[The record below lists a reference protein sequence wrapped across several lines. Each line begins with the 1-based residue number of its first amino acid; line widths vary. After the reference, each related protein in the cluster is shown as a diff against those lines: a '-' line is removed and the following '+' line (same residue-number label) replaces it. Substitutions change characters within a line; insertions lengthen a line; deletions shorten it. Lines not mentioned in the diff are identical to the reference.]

1 MTTNSIFNN
10 TLSNTAQK
18 FLDINTRRVGQS
30 IERISSGIRVNRA
43 ADDVAGLAISESLR
57 SDIRVLRQGVRNL
70 NDGISLINVVEG
82 ALNEQTGAVIRLR
95 ELASQGASG
104 TIRTFER
111 QAINLEISSLVAE
124 IDRIAATTEF
134 NGRTLLNGSLA
145 QSVLV
150 SKQIFI
156 QIGINSQSESR
167 LNLNVELDLSAS
179 NSTQLGINNLSVST
193 SEDAQTALDDIAG
206 ALKTLNFSRGKTGA
220 LQNRFAKSLG
230 TLASSI
236 QNLTAANSILRDAD
250 IAEEVALLTRNQIIA
265 QASVTM
271 VGQTNLAR
279 KNLLDILQ

>member
-1 MTTNSIFNN
+1 MATNSIFNN

-150 SKQIFI
+150 PKQIFI

-193 SEDAQTALDDIAG
+193 SEDAQTALDDIAA
-206 ALKTLNFSRGKTGA
+206 ALETLNFSRGRTGA

-271 VGQTNLAR
+271 VGQTNLAS

>member
-1 MTTNSIFNN
+1 MAINSILNN

-18 FLDINTRRVGQS
+18 FLGINTQRVGQS
-30 IERISSGIRVNRA
+30 IERISLGVRVNKA
-43 ADDVAGLAISESLR
+43 AEDIAGLAVSDALR
-57 SDIRVLRQGVRNL
+57 SDIRVLRQGARNT
-70 NDGISLINVVEG
+70 NDGISLVNVVEG
-82 ALNEQTGAVIRLR
+82 ALNAQSGAVIQLK
-95 ELASQGASG
+95 ELATQGISG
-104 TIRTFER
+104 TIGAFER
-111 QAINLEISSLVAE
+111 QTLNLVISSLVAQ
-124 IDRIAATTEF
+124 IDRLAATTEF

-206 ALKTLNFSRGKTGA
+206 ALETLNFSRGRTGA

-271 VGQTNLAR
+271 VGQTNLASQR
-279 KNLLDILQ
+279 LLDILQ

>member
-1 MTTNSIFNN
+1 MAINSILNN

-18 FLDINTRRVGQS
+18 FLGINTQRVGQS
-30 IERISSGIRVNRA
+30 IERISLGVRVNKA
-43 ADDVAGLAISESLR
+43 AEDIAGLAVSDALR
-57 SDIRVLRQGVRNL
+57 SDIRVLRQGVRNI

-150 SKQIFI
+150 PKQIFI

-167 LNLNVELDLSAS
+167 LNLNVELEIGRAS
-179 NSTQLGINNLSVST
+179 CRERV
-193 SEDAQTALDDIAG
+193 
-206 ALKTLNFSRGKTGA
+206 
-220 LQNRFAKSLG
+220 
-230 TLASSI
+230 
-236 QNLTAANSILRDAD
+236 
-250 IAEEVALLTRNQIIA
+250 
-265 QASVTM
+265 
-271 VGQTNLAR
+271 
-279 KNLLDILQ
+279 